1 VIFFAN
7 LSNIISLQG
16 AKGAERKYF
25 LFAVDLP
32 SSRKGWDYGKAGRT
46 ANEKKSTLCALGAF
60 AVKFKIIHLQRGQ
73 IIGGASVDYT
83 SPYL

>member
-1 VIFFAN
+1 MAR
-7 LSNIISLQG
+7 QG
-16 AKGAERKYF
+16 
-25 LFAVDLP
+25 
-32 SSRKGWDYGKAGRT
+32 GRQM
-46 ANEKKSTLCALGAF
+46 KSTLCALGAF